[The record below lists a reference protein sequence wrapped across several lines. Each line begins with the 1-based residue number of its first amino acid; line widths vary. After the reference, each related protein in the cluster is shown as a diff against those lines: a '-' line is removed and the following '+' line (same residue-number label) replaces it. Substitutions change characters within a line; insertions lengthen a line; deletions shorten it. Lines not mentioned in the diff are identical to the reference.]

1 MSRAADVTHRGSGQ
15 RGALIVAAA
24 LSCVATQGHAQS
36 IADRVAEVD
45 DGQVRM
51 SYEAREGV
59 CGNGRNISTHRSTE
73 DWEGWCEPGPVRVA
87 LDIRDGEIFD
97 IDTYVGGRWRNR
109 DGVTDLGTVAPQEA
123 ADYLLSLA
131 QSLDNDAGEDAIFPA
146 TIADGV
152 VVWPQLLSIAK
163 DRSQRSDTR
172 KSAVFWLSQ
181 AAGDAAAEGLE
192 DLVYDDA
199 GDQEVRESAI
209 FALSQFEEDE
219 GVPILIRIVRT
230 HPDPDLK
237 RKAIFWLGQSDD
249 PRAVELFEELLT
261 RPSGR

>member
-1 MSRAADVTHRGSGQ
+1 MSRAADDNHCASGL
-15 RGALIVAAA
+15 RAALIVAAA
-24 LSCVATQGHAQS
+24 LVTGAAQGKAQT
-36 IADRVAEVD
+36 IADRVAEVN
-45 DGQVRM
+45 DGQIRI

-59 CGNGRNISTHRSTE
+59 CGNGRNISTHRSTD

-87 LDIRDGEIFD
+87 IDIRRGEVVD
-97 IDTYVGGRWRNR
+97 IDTYVGGRWRDR
-109 DGVTDLGTVAPQEA
+109 DRVTDLGMVEPQAA
-123 ADYLLSLA
+123 ADFLLALA
-131 QSLDNDAGEDAIFPA
+131 QSLDNEAGEDAVFPA
-146 TIADGV
+146 TIAEGV
-152 VVWPQLLSIAK
+152 VVWPELLSIAK
-163 DRSQRSDTR
+163 DRSLRNDTR

-209 FALSQFEEDE
+209 FALSQFEEDQ

-230 HPDPDLK
+230 HPDPELK

-261 RPSGR
+261 RPRGR